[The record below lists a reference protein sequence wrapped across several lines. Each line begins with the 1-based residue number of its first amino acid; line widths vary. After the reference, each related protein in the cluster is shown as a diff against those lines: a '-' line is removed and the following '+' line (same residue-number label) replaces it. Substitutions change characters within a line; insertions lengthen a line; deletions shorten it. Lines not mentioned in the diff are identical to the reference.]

1 MSGNDNHDS
10 IPSKK
15 DSELKNPDRR
25 QVLGVA
31 VVAAAFTAG
40 QIESAAGQG
49 KKSSPAKKGAPEP
62 YGGLVDPAHY
72 PGETK
77 PGTDGYQPVSQ
88 FHDLSAKLVYRDGAE
103 YRRKVSAYAK
113 SLRKK
118 MNLPDSEFMHV
129 VRIQPKPGGK
139 ADVGW
144 DLCCCS

>member
-1 MSGNDNHDS
+1 MGGKDNRDS
-10 IPSKK
+10 IPSKE
-15 DSELKNPDRR
+15 DSELKNPGRR

-40 QIESAAGQG
+40 RVGSAEGQG
-49 KKSSPAKKGAPEP
+49 KTAPEP

-77 PGTDGYQPVSQ
+77 PGEHGYQPVSQ
-88 FHDLSAKLVYRDGAE
+88 FHDLTAKQVYKDGAE

-118 MNLPDSEFMHV
+118 MNLRDSDFMHV
-129 VRIQPKPGGK
+129 VRLEPKPGGN
-139 ADVGW
+139 ADKGW
-144 DLCCCS
+144 DFCCCC